1 MDGTRPRRPERVLR
15 FPSLA
20 LAVLLSGCGGPAPE
34 ASVVE
39 GRALYRENGCG
50 TCHGASGHGDGPVAK
65 TLDPRP
71 RDFRDPAAF
80 KNGIDAGA
88 IAETIET
95 GVPQGGRMPRF
106 SHLTERER
114 RSLALYV
121 VTLREPPQAEE
132 VDP

>member
-1 MDGTRPRRPERVLR
+1 
-15 FPSLA
+15 
-20 LAVLLSGCGGPAPE
+20 
-34 ASVVE
+34 VE
-39 GRALYRENGCG
+39 GKELYGENGCG

-65 TLDPRP
+65 TLDPPP
-71 RDFRDPAAF
+71 RDFRDQAAF
-80 KNGIDAGA
+80 KNGIDVAE
-88 IAETIET
+88 IAETIGT

-121 VTLREPPQAEE
+121 VTLREPSQTEE